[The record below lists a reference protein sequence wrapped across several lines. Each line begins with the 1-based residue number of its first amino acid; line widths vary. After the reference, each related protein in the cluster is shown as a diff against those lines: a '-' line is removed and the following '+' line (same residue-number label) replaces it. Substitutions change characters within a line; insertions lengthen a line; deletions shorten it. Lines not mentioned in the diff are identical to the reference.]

1 MDLKEGHLLA
11 LRLKIELEAHGIEL
25 DADRF
30 QQVLED
36 DNDIAQIL
44 KFCGKVLYPESQK
57 KGQTEDLESLAL
69 SYEDSSCSED
79 DDFAVLG
86 DTAPVRKPTSFAGFC
101 RMLEEDLR
109 VECNDVK
116 MTKEDKLSMICLSK
130 KYTSGSV
137 AAARGM
143 SMT

>member
-1 MDLKEGHLLA
+1 
-11 LRLKIELEAHGIEL
+11 
-25 DADRF
+25 
-30 QQVLED
+30 
-36 DNDIAQIL
+36 
-44 KFCGKVLYPESQK
+44 
-57 KGQTEDLESLAL
+57 
-69 SYEDSSCSED
+69 
-79 DDFAVLG
+79 
-86 DTAPVRKPTSFAGFC
+86 
-101 RMLEEDLR
+101 LEEDLR